1 MAKIII
7 EVRGGVVEEVY
18 SDMDDVEVIL
28 VDHNEDSDTPEVS
41 TLPLSTEA
49 FEDAEE
55 MVQVAARRSLVASN
69 GG

>member
-18 SDMDDVEVIL
+18 SDMDDVEVVL
-28 VDHNEDSDTPEVS
+28 VDHDGDSGTPDVS
-41 TLPLSTEA
+41 NLPLNTEA

-55 MVQVAARRSLVASN
+55 MLQQIPSVSN
-69 GG
+69 DD